1 MQMKMFT
8 SWGRTY
14 FEINQWLQKNAATV
28 TVHRLAI
35 ICVGDLSGTNGA
47 HTVHY

>member
-14 FEINQWLQKNAATV
+14 FEINQWLQKKRG
-28 TVHRLAI
+28 HRY
-35 ICVGDLSGTNGA
+35 GA
-47 HTVHY
+47 